1 MMTVLLWVLASI
13 LVIVGLAGILL
24 PALPGTVLIFAGLLL
39 AAWADGFARVGAG
52 TLVWLGLIA
61 AASYGVD
68 IFAAALGVR
77 RLGASSRAMAGAAI
91 GTVLGLFLGLPG
103 LILGPFA
110 GAVAGELTI
119 HRDLGRAGRAG
130 VAAWIG
136 FAIGTAVKVALA
148 FSMIAIFLAGLFLF

>member
-1 MMTVLLWVLASI
+1 MTLLLWVLAVV
-13 LVIVGLAGILL
+13 LVAVGLAGILL
-24 PALPGTVLIFAGLLL
+24 PALPGTILIFAGLLL
-39 AAWADGFARVGAG
+39 AAWADGFMRVGTG
-52 TLVWLGLIA
+52 TLVLLGVIA

-68 IFAAALGVR
+68 FVAAALGAKH
-77 RLGASSRAMAGAAI
+77 LGASPRAMAGAAL

-103 LILGPFA
+103 LILGPFV
-110 GAVAGELTI
+110 GAVLGELSV

-148 FSMIAIFLAGLFLF
+148 FSMIALFLAAMFLF